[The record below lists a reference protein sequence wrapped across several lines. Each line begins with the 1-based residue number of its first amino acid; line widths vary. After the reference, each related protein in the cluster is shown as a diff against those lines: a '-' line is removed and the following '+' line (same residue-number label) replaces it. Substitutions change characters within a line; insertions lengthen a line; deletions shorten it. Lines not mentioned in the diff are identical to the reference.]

1 MNELEYPSP
10 SGSAGAAKQT
20 TSLFL
25 ALYLLVLA
33 FFIVLVTISNL
44 EEAKSKAV
52 MESLTSTFASTMP
65 ANLDP
70 THFTADEGDF
80 LAGEAFLEEITD
92 IFSTAIQVTRIEVVK
107 PGETMQVT
115 IPSASLF
122 FPDSAHIREGQLP
135 LLDRIVAALSAGSP
149 ELSFE
154 MEFMIGI
161 QAAMG
166 GGYPAGNE
174 LEKQRA
180 GAFARTMR
188 SRGAPPR
195 SVVIGL
201 QTEEEKTVVMRFFV
215 RQADGDALPLADAAG
230 TGQEARR

>member
-1 MNELEYPSP
+1 MNELEYPSQ
-10 SGSAGAAKQT
+10 SGSTGAGKQT

-52 MESLTSTFASTMP
+52 MESLTSTFASVLP

-70 THFTADEGDF
+70 TRFTADDGSF
-80 LAGEAFLEEITD
+80 LAGEAFLEVVSD
-92 IFSTAIQVTRIEVVK
+92 IFSTDIQVARIEIVK
-107 PGETMQVT
+107 PGEAMLVT
-115 IPSASLF
+115 IPSDSLF
-122 FPDSAHIREGQLP
+122 FSDSAHIREGQLP

-161 QAAMG
+161 PAAMG
-166 GGYPAGNE
+166 GGYPVGKT

-180 GAFARTMR
+180 GVFARTMR
-188 SRGAPPR
+188 TRGAPPR

-201 QTEEEKTVVMRFFV
+201 QTEEEKKIVMHFFV
-215 RQADGDALPLADAAG
+215 RPMDQEALPIG
-230 TGQEARR
+230 TTAESSRGARP